1 MATTLNQGRFFFF
14 KLRVIHHPKSA
25 LRVPF
30 WADCIVDNL
39 GFHVWIFR
47 HERGETEHHGD
58 DLKKDQMPCD
68 IPEDSQFWRWFKGIL
83 KLSSVFKALR
93 KSQENFTLR
102 SRQWVLRDLLM
113 GSYYL
118 GAMAGSKHSL
128 GRSSVNENT
137 QFTSAF
143 VSPVTQQRIWMVW
156 FILIACCI
164 CVVYQGPCPFRTC
177 ILGAIE
183 NNIQ

>member
-1 MATTLNQGRFFFF
+1 MAAIKFKIITALQYIFLSDGNNSKPRQIFFF

-30 WADCIVDNL
+30 WADCIVYNL

-102 SRQWVLRDLLM
+102 SRQ
-113 GSYYL
+113 
-118 GAMAGSKHSL
+118 
-128 GRSSVNENT
+128 
-137 QFTSAF
+137 
-143 VSPVTQQRIWMVW
+143 
-156 FILIACCI
+156 
-164 CVVYQGPCPFRTC
+164 
-177 ILGAIE
+177 
-183 NNIQ
+183 

>member
-1 MATTLNQGRFFFF
+1 
-14 KLRVIHHPKSA
+14 
-25 LRVPF
+25 
-30 WADCIVDNL
+30 
-39 GFHVWIFR
+39 
-47 HERGETEHHGD
+47 
-58 DLKKDQMPCD
+58 
-68 IPEDSQFWRWFKGIL
+68 
-83 KLSSVFKALR
+83 VFKALR